1 MSPQPPRGD
10 EPEEQPARD
19 AVPEANELDEPDEQ
33 PAPDPVPGEPEA
45 TEPEPSDAS
54 GSEVTEPEQTA
65 PAAPPR
71 FSRRPR
77 RAAETTA
84 PRPAPAP
91 TRRRAGGEEAVIVRA
106 QAKYVRTAPRKV
118 RLVVDHIRGK
128 SVEEARAILAHTTR
142 GAAKDVLGLLN
153 SCVANAENNHELG
166 ADELRIERAYVDE
179 GPTLKRYRPRAQGRA
194 TRIRKRTSHMTILL
208 TNKD

>member
-1 MSPQPPRGD
+1 MSPQPPRT
-10 EPEEQPARD
+10 
-19 AVPEANELDEPDEQ
+19 DEPDEQ
-33 PAPDPVPGEPEA
+33 PVPDPVPGEPEA
-45 TEPEPSDAS
+45 TEPEPTAAS
-54 GSEVTEPEQTA
+54 GTEATEAEP
-65 PAAPPR
+65 PAAEAPPPPPR
-71 FSRRPR
+71 R

-84 PRPAPAP
+84 PRAAP
-91 TRRRAGGEEAVIVRA
+91 TRRRASSEQAVTVRA

-128 SVEEARAILAHTTR
+128 SVEEARAILTHTPR

-153 SCVANAENNHELG
+153 SCVANAESNHELG

-208 TNKD
+208 TNKE

>member
-1 MSPQPPRGD
+1 MSPQPPRS
-10 EPEEQPARD
+10 
-19 AVPEANELDEPDEQ
+19 DEPDEQ
-33 PAPDPVPGEPEA
+33 PAPDPVPGEPEVTESEPGEPEVTEAEPAEASGNDA
-45 TEPEPSDAS
+45 TEAQPAPSDA
-54 GSEVTEPEQTA
+54 
-65 PAAPPR
+65 PR
-71 FSRRPR
+71 PSRRR

-84 PRPAPAP
+84 PRPAP
-91 TRRRAGGEEAVIVRA
+91 TRRRARGDETVTVRA

-128 SVEEARAILAHTTR
+128 SVEEARAILTHTPR

-208 TNKD
+208 TNKE

>member
-1 MSPQPPRGD
+1 MSPQPPRT
-10 EPEEQPARD
+10 E
-19 AVPEANELDEPDEQ
+19 EPDEQ
-33 PAPDPVPGEPEA
+33 AAPDPVPGEPEA
-45 TEPEPSDAS
+45 TEPEPVEAS
-54 GSEVTEPEQTA
+54 VPEAADPQQTA
-65 PAAPPR
+65 TEAPRKP
-71 FSRRPR
+71 SRRR

-91 TRRRAGGEEAVIVRA
+91 TRRRASGDEAVTVRA

-128 SVEEARAILAHTTR
+128 SVEEARAILTHTPR

-208 TNKD
+208 TNKE

>member
-1 MSPQPPRGD
+1 MSPQPPRT
-10 EPEEQPARD
+10 E
-19 AVPEANELDEPDEQ
+19 EPDEQ
-33 PAPDPVPGEPEA
+33 AAPDPVPGEPEA
-45 TEPEPSDAS
+45 TEPEPVEAS
-54 GSEVTEPEQTA
+54 VPAAADPQQTA
-65 PAAPPR
+65 TEAPRKP
-71 FSRRPR
+71 SRRR

-91 TRRRAGGEEAVIVRA
+91 TRRRASGDEAVTVRA

-128 SVEEARAILAHTTR
+128 SVEEARAILTHTPR

-208 TNKD
+208 TNKE